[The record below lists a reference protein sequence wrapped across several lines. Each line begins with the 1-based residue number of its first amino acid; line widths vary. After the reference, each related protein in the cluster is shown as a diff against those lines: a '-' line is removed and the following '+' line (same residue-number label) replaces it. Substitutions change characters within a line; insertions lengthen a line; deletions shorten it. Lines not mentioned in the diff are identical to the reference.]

1 MASAS
6 ETWGRAQ
13 LEALLGA
20 ASQVSGTALAAL
32 QPIFHALRLD
42 KALAALQ
49 PLLDVVRAEKLLY
62 VNPLQTTS
70 ISAHVL
76 GATVPNSVA
85 SGAMA
90 GASILR

>member
-32 QPIFHALRLD
+32 QPMFRALRLD

-49 PLLDVVRAEKLLY
+49 PLHHRL
-62 VNPLQTTS
+62 
-70 ISAHVL
+70 
-76 GATVPNSVA
+76 
-85 SGAMA
+85 
-90 GASILR
+90 